1 MIRTLLSIAG
11 YDPSGGAGV
20 GLDIRVFSHLGFRGA
35 GILTSVTAQNAA
47 EMKKTFHLPPGM
59 VRSQY
64 EALAGGARFGGIKTG
79 MTGTLENLAAAARI
93 LAANPSIPRV
103 VDPVFKSSSGAVLLE
118 KRAVPRFLE
127 LIKARASLITPNLDE
142 ASALTSLR
150 IRTVEDMKEAARRI
164 HRSGLVP
171 CLVKGGHLHGE
182 AVDVLFDG
190 RAFAVF
196 HHERLDK
203 RVHGTGCFL
212 SAAILGYLAGGRDLD
227 EACRRAISLTVQAIR
242 NAAPAGKG
250 RAAFSFPL

>member
-1 MIRTLLSIAG
+1 MTQILISIAG

-20 GLDIRVFSHLGFRGA
+20 GHDIRVFGHLGFRGA

-47 EMKKTFHLPPGM
+47 EMKKAFHLPPGI

-64 EALAGGARFGGIKTG
+64 EALAGGTRFGGIKTG

-93 LAANPSIPRV
+93 LAANPSLPRV
-103 VDPVFKSSSGAVLLE
+103 VDPVFKSSSGVELLE

-127 LIKARASLITPNLDE
+127 LIKGRASLITPNLDE
-142 ASALTSLR
+142 AMALTGFR
-150 IRTVEDMKEAARRI
+150 IRTVGDMKEAARRI

-171 CLVKGGHLHGE
+171 CLVKGGHLRGE

-190 RAFAVF
+190 RGFAVF
-196 HHERLDK
+196 RHEKIGK

-212 SAAILGYLAGGRDLD
+212 SAAILGYLAGGRDLE
-227 EACRRAISLTVQAIR
+227 EACRRAIGLTVQSIR
-242 NAAPAGKG
+242 KAAPAGKG
-250 RAAFSFPL
+250 GAAFSFPL